1 MRGNK
6 LPGERLHPP
15 DLIIQD
21 ELHLISGPLGTMA
34 GPYESALDGLC
45 AITADGHQVRPK
57 IVASTAT
64 VRRAEPKFARC
75 SIGGLWIFSRPQGRS
90 PKVAMLRVYLAL
102 LGSSQKWYSRFKGD
116 PNPADPYMTLV
127 GYYNSPRA
135 VEQARTPVPAWLG
148 LSRLLADFRNELR
161 AAE

>member
-1 MRGNK
+1 MDWPRRRLFREDATVRRAGFYGPCDPVRGNK

-34 GPYESALDGLC
+34 GLYESALDGLC
-45 AITADGHQVRPK
+45 AITGDGHQVRPK

-75 SIGGLWIFSRPQGRS
+75 SIGGLWIFSRLQGLTGATLS
-90 PKVAMLRVYLAL
+90 L
-102 LGSSQKWYSRFKGD
+102 
-116 PNPADPYMTLV
+116 PAPFL
-127 GYYNSPRA
+127 
-135 VEQARTPVPAWLG
+135 
-148 LSRLLADFRNELR
+148 
-161 AAE
+161 

>member
-1 MRGNK
+1 MSKSNA
-6 LPGERLHPP
+6 RLYV
-15 DLIIQD
+15 
-21 ELHLISGPLGTMA
+21 G
-34 GPYESALDGLC
+34 
-45 AITADGHQVRPK
+45 
-57 IVASTAT
+57 VAA
-64 VRRAEPKFARC
+64 
-75 SIGGLWIFSRPQGRS
+75 QGRS